1 MRDDIYFDPMTVE
14 WVMAHC
20 DIARL
25 GVQDGESVYVV
36 PVHFGYELDK
46 QQHFHLYFHGNAAG
60 QRARLMQANPHVGV
74 EMESD
79 YQLLPAPQD
88 SAFSARFRSLIG
100 KGTVK
105 ELTDAA
111 DKVHALTVMMH
122 HYVARM
128 PHPLT
133 EDMVKQVHVWRVDLD
148 EVSCK
153 VKNPNENDQQILK
166 QLGHQVDVPDAVSS
180 SSQKADAKEPT
191 D

>member
-1 MRDDIYFDPMTVE
+1 MRNDIYFDPMTVE

-25 GVQDGESVYVV
+25 GVQDDESVYVV
-36 PVHFGYELDK
+36 PVHFGYELDE

-133 EDMVKQVHVWRVDLD
+133 AAMVDPVHVWRVDLD

-153 VKNPNENDQQILK
+153 VKNPDHDWQMILK
-166 QLGHQVDVPDAVSS
+166 QLGHPLETTDAVTA
-180 SSQKADAKEPT
+180 SSQKSDADNK

>member
-1 MRDDIYFDPMTVE
+1 MRDDIYFDPDTIDWGMT
-14 WVMAHC
+14 HC
-20 DIARL
+20 NVVQL
-25 GVQDGESVYVV
+25 GIQDGDSVYIV
-36 PVHFGYELDK
+36 PVHFGFEHDEH
-46 QQHFHLYFHGNAAG
+46 QHFRLYFHGSAAG
-60 QRARLMQANPHVGV
+60 KRASLIHDNPNVGI
-74 EMESD
+74 EMYAD
-79 YQLLPAPQD
+79 HQLLPASQD

-111 DKVHALTVMMH
+111 DKIHALTVMMY

-133 EDMVKQVHVWRVDLD
+133 AAMVEQAHVWCVDLD

-153 VKNPNENDQQILK
+153 VKNPDHDWQMILEH
-166 QLGHQVDVPDAVSS
+166 LGHVFETTDAATA
-180 SSQKADAKEPT
+180 SSQKSADDK

>member
-36 PVHFGYELDK
+36 PVHFGYELDE

-148 EVSCK
+148 EVACK

>member
-1 MRDDIYFDPMTVE
+1 MRNDIYFDPMTVE

-25 GVQDGESVYVV
+25 GVQDDESVYVV
-36 PVHFGYELDK
+36 PVHFGYELDE

-60 QRARLMQANPHVGV
+60 QRARLMQANPHIGV

-79 YQLLPAPQD
+79 YQLLPAVRD
-88 SAFSARFRSLIG
+88 CLFSASFHSVIG

-105 ELTDAA
+105 ELTAA
-111 DKVHALTVMMH
+111 EDKVHALTVMMH

-148 EVSCK
+148 EVACK

-166 QLGHQVDVPDAVSS
+166 EFGHQVDVPDAVSS

>member
-36 PVHFGYELDK
+36 PVHFGYELDE

-60 QRARLMQANPHVGV
+60 QRTRLMQANPHVGV

-148 EVSCK
+148 EVACK